1 MDGMEGKE
9 GWAWGLCIG
18 RDVAAMVCGVAL
30 GARHSPC
37 TKRAIPSGAPR
48 AWSRDGMDGGES
60 RKTLQRRQL
69 CSRADPCLLPVF
81 LYALCEQRSPFEAP
95 AKGTNYMRL
104 GMIAAASVAICG
116 AALLAMPQENV
127 AVVRLPALLV
137 VVRPKHGT
145 Q

>member
-1 MDGMEGKE
+1 
-9 GWAWGLCIG
+9 
-18 RDVAAMVCGVAL
+18 
-30 GARHSPC
+30 
-37 TKRAIPSGAPR
+37 
-48 AWSRDGMDGGES
+48 
-60 RKTLQRRQL
+60 
-69 CSRADPCLLPVF
+69 
-81 LYALCEQRSPFEAP
+81 
-95 AKGTNYMRL
+95 MRL